1 MKNSSS
7 FIALL
12 ILVTCCWTVTA
23 TGTATK
29 DHRKPTNI
37 IMILADDLGFGD
49 TSVRPFTGNGI
60 STPNLEAMAAKGTV
74 LSNFHS
80 AATVCT
86 PTRASILTGMNPWRV
101 GIKAVYEYGIKGNSN
116 RDDWMPLVPTAAAA
130 FRAANY
136 TTSHSGKW
144 HLGGMR
150 DDDYNLRVLNES
162 GSGNGT
168 EAGSRR
174 CPHPGP
180 NQQGFD
186 EYVSVLDGPGAPRQN
201 RLQVRSNLYSQGC
214 NALLRNDKP
223 LGGDGG
229 FPAGKNPSGDASR
242 MTLSDCEAGH
252 AVRMMQE
259 SVQKEKPFYMH
270 LWFHAPH
277 GPWEYL
283 PGYED
288 VYAEP
293 TAPLD
298 QWPVCDV
305 SRQARYCVSA
315 IKGCVHKKQ
324 GNPNPCFKKIDRGKG
339 DRMAQ
344 YRTMVSAMDKAIG
357 YVLKSIHDLGIER
370 DTLVVFTSD
379 NGPEMDSGCIPL
391 HLVPNH
397 PWPKWNNWGQLYSTV
412 GMRGNKRFV
421 YEGGLKVPTIVQ
433 WVGTVA
439 KGRTS
444 DVFAYS
450 TDLLPTF
457 LQAAGLP
464 VPKNMRLDGMSLLP
478 ELVSGAH
485 LFSASSSSS
494 SSNASSKDNG
504 SMLGHTGNFTITSST
519 HHEHASPRILPAGDS
534 ATGNSGINLNV
545 NSNSSGGGS
554 RTLSSSSSSSKDGMN
569 EYFLLTADKETLH
582 AARKHTRKMLAER
595 VVFWHNDYEGPRL
608 TAARVLDFKLLLD
621 GAEAPYELFDLRSDP
636 REIHNLLAGIS
647 KKELDSI
654 VAGTAT
660 AIGGSVQASK
670 IGSLIADV
678 ESNRGH
684 IRDSKSLHMW
694 IFGKLFESMRDYAKH
709 GNAGHLR
716 YLAQNIGRNY
726 APTAA
731 SDFRQ
736 NSREFR
742 LVGGIEHE
750 RQKAKHLAG
759 QCSTPCACERPK
771 DALQVPAFPV
781 DDVGQFAYIMP
792 KWPQGFV
799 NVTELL
805 LK

>member
-1 MKNSSS
+1 MKG
-7 FIALL
+7 IAYLVIILL
-12 ILVTCCWTVTA
+12 VGMCCSVTA
-23 TGTATK
+23 VATDAAK
-29 DHRKPTNI
+29 EHRKPTNI
-37 IMILADDLGFGD
+37 LMILADDLGFGD
-49 TSVRPFTGNGI
+49 TSVHPFTGNGI
-60 STPNLEAMAAKGTV
+60 STPHLEAMAAKGTV

-101 GIKAVYEYGIKGNSN
+101 GIKAVYEYGVKGKSN

-150 DDDYNLRVLNES
+150 DDDYNLRVLNDI
-162 GSGNGT
+162 GSGNGA

-201 RLQVRSNLYSQGC
+201 GLQIHSTLYSQGC
-214 NALLRNDKP
+214 RALLRNDKP
-223 LGGDGG
+223 LGQDGG
-229 FPAGKNPSGDASR
+229 FPAGRNPSGDGGK

-252 AVRMMQE
+252 AVRMMEE
-259 SVQKEKPFYMH
+259 SVRQNKPFYMH

-293 TAPLD
+293 KEPLD

-305 SRQARYCVSA
+305 SSLARYCATVT
-315 IKGCVHKKQ
+315 KGCTPQAKGDNSNCLKKT
-324 GNPNPCFKKIDRGKG
+324 DRGVG
-339 DRMAQ
+339 DRMSM
-344 YRTMVSAMDKAIG
+344 YRTMVSSMDKAIG
-357 YVLKSIHDLGIER
+357 YVLKSVHDLGIER
-370 DTLVVFTSD
+370 DTLIVFTSD
-379 NGPEMDSGCIPL
+379 NGPEMDYGCIPL
-391 HLVPNH
+391 GRLPNH
-397 PWPKWNNWGQLYSTV
+397 PWPKWNNWGQLFSTV

-421 YEGGLKVPTIVQ
+421 YEGGVKVPAIVQ

-464 VPKNMRLDGMSLLP
+464 VPENMRLDGMSLLP
-478 ELVSGAH
+478 ELMSGSHLHSAFAFASATVTATASGNVSAVERTGNASTH
-485 LFSASSSSS
+485 SVDSSTNFFSGVALNANSSSSS
-494 SSNASSKDNG
+494 STSTS
-504 SMLGHTGNFTITSST
+504 TSS
-519 HHEHASPRILPAGDS
+519 
-534 ATGNSGINLNV
+534 
-545 NSNSSGGGS
+545 SS
-554 RTLSSSSSSSKDGMN
+554 SSSSSSSKGSMSD
-569 EYFLLTADKETLH
+569 YFLLTADRETLH
-582 AARKHTRKMLAER
+582 AARKRTRKMLTER

-636 REIHNLLAGIS
+636 REIKNLLAGFS
-647 KKELDSI
+647 KQELDSI
-654 VAGTAT
+654 AAGTAN
-660 AIGGSVQASK
+660 AAAKANAAFPAVVSADK
-670 IGSLIADV
+670 INALLADI

-684 IRDSKSLHMW
+684 IRDSRSLHFWM
-694 IFGKLFESMRDYAKH
+694 FGKLFAAMRDYARH
-709 GNAGHLR
+709 GNAGHVQ
-716 YLAQNIGRNY
+716 YLAINPGRTY

-736 NSREFR
+736 NSREYR
-742 LVGGIEHE
+742 ITSQAVQEQ
-750 RQKAKHLAG
+750 QKVKHLAG

-771 DALQVPAFPV
+771 DALLVPSFPV
-781 DDVGQFAYIMP
+781 DGMGKLAYLMP
-792 KWPQGFV
+792 TWPRGFV
-799 NVTELL
+799 NVTDLFL
-805 LK
+805 A